1 MNRFGLGMAS
11 SAPLNRQPRGSANP
25 LMPAGG
31 NRGAAA
37 FYSDR
42 TPRGTGDHQPREV
55 KSANTRINRCVDPVP
70 NPQERQ
76 ASGQPERGPFQQN
89 RQHWSKDATENQ
101 VGASFAQTHYRR
113 NPQNNT
119 VMNGYKYFKKSY
131 SSLVILVETSLAFTV
146 VNTSCRLSLDLKLYG
161 ECLFL

>member
-1 MNRFGLGMAS
+1 MAS
-11 SAPLNRQPRGSANP
+11 SAPLNLQPRGSANERLNRCAEP
-25 LMPAGG
+25 PMPAGG

-42 TPRGTGDHQPREV
+42 TPRGAGDQQPQQL
-55 KSANTRINRCVDPVP
+55 KSANARINRCVDPVP
-70 NPQERQ
+70 NPQERG
-76 ASGQPERGPFQQN
+76 ASGQPERAPFQQN

-119 VMNGYKYFKKSY
+119 VMNGYQYLKSH
-131 SSLVILVETSLAFTV
+131 IA
-146 VNTSCRLSLDLKLYG
+146 R
-161 ECLFL
+161 